1 VTLRPMPSVHPA
13 ASIFPMLPEP
23 ELAALAE
30 DIRRTAQRDS
40 IVLWHGQLLDGR
52 NRWMACDRAG
62 VEPKTVTRNDIA
74 DPWAFV
80 VSVNIHRRHLDE
92 SQRAMAAAR
101 AKVAM
106 SAQREPAEGEGLA
119 NLQAEPVRDA
129 SVAALLKVSPRSVAH
144 ARVVLASAIPAL
156 VERIDSGATA
166 VSAGAEVARLPKG
179 KQEEIVARGEKEI
192 LSMAKQ
198 LRADKGRARLEK
210 RTEKLATIAQG
221 NRPLSEGPE
230 RFAVVYADPP
240 WRYESGS
247 APPEDQIENH
257 YPTMTI
263 DDICALPVGARCTE
277 AAILFLWHPPGM
289 ATEAVKVATA
299 WGFRERSSWVWVK
312 PSIGPGYWGRLRH
325 EPLLIATRGDFP
337 APPPEL
343 RFDSVIE
350 APRGE
355 HSAKPAEAAE
365 RIGKMFPTLPKVEL
379 FARGLMRDGWYGWGN
394 EAGKLR

>member
-1 VTLRPMPSVHPA
+1 M
-13 ASIFPMLPEP
+13 IPEV

-30 DIRRTAQRDS
+30 DIRRNGQRDP

-62 VEPKTVTRNDIA
+62 VEPKTVRRDDIA

-106 SAQREPAEGEGLA
+106 SAQREPAEGEELA
-119 NLQAEPVRDA
+119 NLQTPPAPDA
-129 SVAALLKVSPRSVAH
+129 AVAALLKVSPRSVAH
-144 ARVVLASAIPAL
+144 GRVVLASAIPAL
-156 VERIDSGATA
+156 VDRVDSGATA
-166 VSAGAEVARLPKG
+166 VSSAAEVARLPAA
-179 KQEEIVARGEKEI
+179 KQAELVAVGEKAI
-192 LSMAKQ
+192 LEAAKK

-221 NRPLSEGPE
+221 NRPIGESPD

-240 WRYESGS
+240 WRYEAGS
-247 APPEDQIENH
+247 TDPTRDIENQ
-257 YPTMTI
+257 YPTMTV
-263 DDICALPVGARCTE
+263 DDICAMPVGARCAE

-299 WGFRERSSWVWVK
+299 WGFRERSSWVWLK

-325 EPLLIATRGDFP
+325 EPLIATRGDFP

-365 RIGKMFPTLPKVEL
+365 RIGRMFPTLPKVEL
-379 FARGLMRDGWYGWGN
+379 FARGLMREGWFGWGN